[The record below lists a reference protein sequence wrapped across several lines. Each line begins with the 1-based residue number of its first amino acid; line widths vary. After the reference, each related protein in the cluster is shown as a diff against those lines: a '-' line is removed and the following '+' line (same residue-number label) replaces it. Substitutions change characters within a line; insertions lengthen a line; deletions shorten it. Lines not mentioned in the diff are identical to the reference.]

1 MTTAEIF
8 NYAYAYAYDQI
19 DHARAEL
26 TAVSKQT
33 TYATSVQADPP
44 SAFPTVGLSQ
54 LFVSEITVSQ
64 VVLK

>member
-26 TAVSKQT
+26 TAVSKT
-33 TYATSVQADPP
+33 M
-44 SAFPTVGLSQ
+44 G
-54 LFVSEITVSQ
+54 
-64 VVLK
+64 